1 MSELEAPE
9 GITSEMRARI
19 DEMMDRESARVKAN
33 LPSKEEAD
41 DFLKKVTLI
50 NQQVTDIIS
59 GKLTVTDAE
68 LLQMKNEK
76 KEDTIARMKK
86 E

>member
-50 NQQVTDIIS
+50 NQ
-59 GKLTVTDAE
+59 
-68 LLQMKNEK
+68 
-76 KEDTIARMKK
+76 
-86 E
+86 